1 MPIAFKKDGKY
12 NHTCKTKAR
21 KSSGRS
27 LRVKVTVNENT
38 EWKEDEIIINCAYM
52 DERMKNLVD
61 YVRQFAFSLEG
72 EIDGK
77 FYQLN
82 DPPKMVHRSTYFP
95 DRSPIHVFR
104 HKFF

>member
-1 MPIAFKKDGKY
+1 M
-12 NHTCKTKAR
+12 
-21 KSSGRS
+21 
-27 LRVKVTVNENT
+27 KVTVNENT

-82 DPPKMVHRSTYFP
+82 DPPKRVHRSTYFP

>member
-1 MPIAFKKDGKY
+1 M
-12 NHTCKTKAR
+12 
-21 KSSGRS
+21 
-27 LRVKVTVNENT
+27 KVTVNENT

-82 DPPKMVHRSTYFP
+82 DPPKMVHRSTYP
-95 DRSPIHVFR
+95 LPANQRALLL
-104 HKFF
+104 

>member
-1 MPIAFKKDGKY
+1 M
-12 NHTCKTKAR
+12 
-21 KSSGRS
+21 
-27 LRVKVTVNENT
+27 KVTVNENT

-82 DPPKMVHRSTYFP
+82 DRQKWCIVQLYPLPANQRALLL
-95 DRSPIHVFR
+95 
-104 HKFF
+104 